1 MDLSLSFYKVTKDTD
16 DKSFIGEESGK
27 MLTDITK
34 ALKALNEE
42 ATIVEIGL
50 PEHISEDT
58 RERLEQVVTHFKA
71 VSMKD
76 TGNYVLCSCIYDVYR
91 AKSAGNK
98 QAALFNDTGFS
109 VYRDIYNVDI
119 SYDRYIVI
127 LATDTGRDVA
137 EYLVR
142 NNNYQMGLKTLNFN

>member
-1 MDLSLSFYKVTKDTD
+1 MNEGSS
-16 DKSFIGEESGK
+16 K
-27 MLTDITK
+27 MLANITK
-34 ALKALNEE
+34 VLKALNEE

-50 PEHISEDT
+50 PEQISEDT
-58 RERLEQVVTHFKA
+58 RERLEQVVLHFKA

-91 AKSAGNK
+91 AKSAGNR
-98 QAALFNDTGFS
+98 QAVLFNDTGFS

>member
-1 MDLSLSFYKVTKDTD
+1 MN
-16 DKSFIGEESGK
+16 EESSK
-27 MLTDITK
+27 MLANITK
-34 ALKALNEE
+34 VLKALNEE

-50 PEHISEDT
+50 PEQISEDT
-58 RERLEQVVTHFKA
+58 RERLEQVVLHFKA

-91 AKSAGNK
+91 AKSAGNR
-98 QAALFNDTGFS
+98 QAVLFNDTGFS

>member
-1 MDLSLSFYKVTKDTD
+1 
-16 DKSFIGEESGK
+16 

-76 TGNYVLCSCIYDVYR
+76 TGNYILCSCIYDVYR

-109 VYRDIYNVDI
+109 VYRDIYNADI